1 MNFYQAKRDFNHPF
15 SRFQNLNEAEEAQR
29 KLNRSTQFGDKLMYV
44 NFAEGDRKSKF
55 LQFLTKSEATRK
67 NIF

>member
-1 MNFYQAKRDFNHPF
+1 MIPPSI
-15 SRFQNLNEAEEAQR
+15 SRFQNLNEAEEAQS

-55 LQFLTKSEATRK
+55 CFTHKVNL
-67 NIF
+67 